1 MSLFKHQ
8 PRIAE
13 TGNAGAVDS
22 EASVIEELRQA
33 LQAPYVR
40 GCMVGGVDVRCWIS
54 TVSFLCPRCGST
66 NLASAEER
74 LTGHTE
80 VGCGWCD
87 ARFELEY
94 R

>member
-1 MSLFKHQ
+1 MFKRQ
-8 PRIAE
+8 PGIREVASDG
-13 TGNAGAVDS
+13 TAAA

-40 GCMVGGVDVRCWIS
+40 VRMVGGVDVRCWIS
-54 TVSFLCPRCGST
+54 TISFRCPQCGST